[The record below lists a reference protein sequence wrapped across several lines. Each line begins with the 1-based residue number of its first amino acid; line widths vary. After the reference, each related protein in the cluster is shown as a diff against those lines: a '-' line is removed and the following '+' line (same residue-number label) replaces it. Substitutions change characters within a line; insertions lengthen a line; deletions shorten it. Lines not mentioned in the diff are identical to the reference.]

1 VDINLHFDSMDAIF
15 LEREKYSSEEQ
26 KHKSLFQMKTIN

>member
-26 KHKSLFQMKTIN
+26 KH